1 MTIRPR
7 GLANLPPARRR
18 EIASLGGKAAHVK
31 GTAHKFDSAEA
42 KRAGEKG
49 GRSVSAD
56 RAHMAEIGS
65 LGGKAKR
72 PATPNLPAL
81 EAQPQTIGEIIKSL
95 RIAAGLSRQ
104 ELAVRADVTAA
115 TIKRVECGNPQHAT
129 TLERLRRVTAMKDLE
144 RLARDAGLL

>member
-1 MTIRPR
+1 
-7 GLANLPPARRR
+7 
-18 EIASLGGKAAHVK
+18 
-31 GTAHKFDSAEA
+31 
-42 KRAGEKG
+42 
-49 GRSVSAD
+49 
-56 RAHMAEIGS
+56 
-65 LGGKAKR
+65 
-72 PATPNLPAL
+72 LPAL

-115 TIKRVECGNPQHAT
+115 TIKRVESGNPPHAT